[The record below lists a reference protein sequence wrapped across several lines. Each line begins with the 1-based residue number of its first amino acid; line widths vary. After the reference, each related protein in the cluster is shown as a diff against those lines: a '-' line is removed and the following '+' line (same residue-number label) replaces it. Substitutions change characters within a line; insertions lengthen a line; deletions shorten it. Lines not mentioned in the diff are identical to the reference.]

1 MNFWSGIHK
10 GKEVIDKGT
19 EVINIFLTNE
29 EHALED
35 RKEEY
40 KIDKVIA
47 VIGTVIVLGVCI
59 GIMYIRFRVL
69 GG

>member
-1 MNFWSGIHK
+1 MNFWSGIRQ
-10 GKEVIDKGT
+10 GM

-29 EHALED
+29 ERALED

>member
-1 MNFWSGIHK
+1 MNFWSGMRQ
-10 GKEVIDKGT
+10 GM

-29 EHALED
+29 ERALED

-40 KIDKVIA
+40 KIYKVIA